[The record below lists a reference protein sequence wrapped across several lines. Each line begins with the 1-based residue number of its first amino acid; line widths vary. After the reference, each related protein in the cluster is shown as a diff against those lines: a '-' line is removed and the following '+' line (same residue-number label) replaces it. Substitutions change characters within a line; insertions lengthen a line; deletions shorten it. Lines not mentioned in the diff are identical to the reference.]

1 MFRRWANSADRQ
13 PVEVAEGGCSGGFVN
28 LKPVLLPLMTT
39 VTVGTSLW
47 QIFPALA
54 AVDAAAEAIR
64 LNPMI
69 THCGQAHCLEC
80 QDAVQGGPIP
90 AAEAPL

>member
-1 MFRRWANSADRQ
+1 MFRRWANGADGQ
-13 PVEVAEGGCSGGFVN
+13 PVEVAEGGCSGGFIN
-28 LKPVLLPLMTT
+28 LKPVLSPPMTT

-47 QIFPALA
+47 RIFPALA

-69 THCGQAHCLEC
+69 THCGKPSCLEC
-80 QDAVQGGPIP
+80 RDAVLGGPV
-90 AAEAPL
+90 L